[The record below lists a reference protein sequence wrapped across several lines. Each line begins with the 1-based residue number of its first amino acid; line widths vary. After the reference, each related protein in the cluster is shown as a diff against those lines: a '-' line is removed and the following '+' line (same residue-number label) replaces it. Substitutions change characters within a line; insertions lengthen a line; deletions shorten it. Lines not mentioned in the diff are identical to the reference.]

1 MTRIKFKILNIIFV
15 LMIYVFT
22 ISALL
27 IMGEMRSSAASGVDV
42 AAPAQVEQLRPI
54 APQRDVSTQRIA
66 PVTLDDELPPF
77 WSR

>member
-1 MTRIKFKILNIIFV
+1 MTRIRYKMLNIMFV

-27 IMGEMRSSAASGVDV
+27 IAGELRSSAASGPLVDT
-42 AAPAQVEQLRPI
+42 PMQVEQLRPI
-54 APQRDVSTQRIA
+54 APQRNISAQRMA
-66 PVTLDDELPPF
+66 PLTFDDELLPF